1 MIQTYKIVHGLDDV
15 NKSLWFQHVTETS
28 ERLTRQSA
36 DIIFNLTSKNSKL
49 ELRRNCFSY
58 RVVNSWNK
66 LPQDVKSAKNVIVFK
81 NEYDQYIRSTM
92 ITGIY
97 SQT

>member
-58 RVVNSWNK
+58 RVVNSWK
-66 LPQDVKSAKNVIVFK
+66 KTTTRYQICQKCKCIQKQV
-81 NEYDQYIRSTM
+81 
-92 ITGIY
+92 
-97 SQT
+97 